1 MFGVALGSNK
11 LEEEKAEVR
20 QFIER
25 SATGPPPA
33 EVVEAI
39 SDLWQ
44 SQPIQA
50 RIQYCIMKLE
60 INVTHFQLKTI
71 VNGSHQPIKVQYCIR
86 HSSAT
91 HPSR

>member
-1 MFGVALGSNK
+1 MAALVEAQEMFGVALGSNK

-25 SATGPPPA
+25 SAAGPPPA

-50 RIQYCIMKLE
+50 RTVLHYE
-60 INVTHFQLKTI
+60 IGH
-71 VNGSHQPIKVQYCIR
+71 
-86 HSSAT
+86 
-91 HPSR
+91 